1 MAVQS
6 HQSLFRATAQKETP
20 LFLQAGLWR
29 QPIWN
34 VNPSILAG
42 RPSDRGADLL
52 LKILNASSVTGTS
65 MQAA

>member
-6 HQSLFRATAQKETP
+6 HQSLFRAKLQKESP

-29 QPIWN
+29 QPTWN

-42 RPSDRGADLL
+42 RASDRGSDLL
-52 LKILNASSVTGTS
+52 LKILNTRSIAGAS